1 MTCKCSIISI
11 SILFLGKVTECIYSR
26 FSCGILAQI
35 SLTNAILI
43 FKRPT
48 LYEIMFNS
56 LFGGGVGTGLIWVQD
71 LKSVLFDH

>member
-1 MTCKCSIISI
+1 MYLFKVFVWNTGANFTCKN
-11 SILFLGKVTECIYSR
+11 F
-26 FSCGILAQI
+26 
-35 SLTNAILI
+35 ILI